1 MPLSL
6 HHAIE
11 PVGEIGIWDIEEP
24 EDWFLGRL
32 GLRAP
37 EAAQFRN
44 LKGRRR
50 LEWLAARQLVHQMS
64 GRGER
69 ALFQKDEHG
78 KPYLED
84 SPFQI
89 SISHSHDKAAAIA
102 APDIVGI
109 DIQHWVPKIE
119 RLAKRFLNPSELEQL
134 ATDPGERL
142 FQLHVLWGA
151 KESLYKAYGRRQL
164 DFCQHMAVGPVD
176 CKSREGKVRGQ
187 VSKEAYQQQFSI
199 AYRSIGSY
207 ILVYAIAG
215 PDVSQAYPP
224 ADKRQH
230 DI

>member
-11 PVGEIGIWDIEEP
+11 PVGEIGVWDIEEP
-24 EDWFLGRL
+24 EDWFLSRL
-32 GLRAP
+32 DLKAP
-37 EAAQFRN
+37 EAAQLHK

-64 GRGER
+64 GRRER
-69 ALFQKDEHG
+69 VLFQKDEHG
-78 KPYLED
+78 KPHLED

-102 APDIVGI
+102 APEVVGI

-119 RLAKRFLNPSELEQL
+119 RLAKRFLNASELDHL
-134 ATDPGERL
+134 ATDPEERL

-164 DFCQHMAVGPVD
+164 DFCQHMVIGPID
-176 CKSREGKVRGQ
+176 GEGREGKVRGQ
-187 VSKEAYQQQFSI
+187 VSKAAYQRQFSI
-199 AYRSIGSY
+199 TYQSVGSY
-207 ILVYAIAG
+207 ILVYAIAE
-215 PDVSQAYPP
+215 PRTSHSKP
-224 ADKRQH
+224 
-230 DI
+230 

>member
-6 HHAIE
+6 HHGIE

-24 EDWFLGRL
+24 EDWFLSRL
-32 GLRAP
+32 DLKAP
-37 EAAQFRN
+37 EAAQFHK

-78 KPYLED
+78 KPYLVD

-102 APDIVGI
+102 APDVVGI
-109 DIQHWVPKIE
+109 DIQYWVPKIE
-119 RLAKRFLNPSELEQL
+119 RLAKRFLNTTELAHL
-134 ATDPGERL
+134 ATDPEERL

-164 DFCQHMAVGPVD
+164 DFCQHMVVGPVNGEG
-176 CKSREGKVRGQ
+176 REGKVRGR
-187 VSKEAYQQQFSI
+187 VSKAAYQQQFSI
-199 AYRSIGSY
+199 TYQSVGSY
-207 ILVYAIAG
+207 ILVYAVAE
-215 PDVSQAYPP
+215 PRTSHSKP
-224 ADKRQH
+224 
-230 DI
+230 